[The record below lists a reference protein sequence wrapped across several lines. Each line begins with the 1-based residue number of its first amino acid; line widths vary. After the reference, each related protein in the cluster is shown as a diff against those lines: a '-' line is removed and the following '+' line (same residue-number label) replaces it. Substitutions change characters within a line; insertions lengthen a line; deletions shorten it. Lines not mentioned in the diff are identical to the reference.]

1 MRFYSNMHGI
11 NLIFNKIGQENI
23 NKQLVNVIRNNDQSG
38 KLILK
43 DDFHPLFIEFGTD
56 SNDEIGEPKVISN
69 TSPMIQRW
77 EDTFNGIFKNDLIN
91 QNNKKTLKNSNLL
104 EKQLTQ
110 KYQEKILDSELIHF
124 E

>member
-1 MRFYSNMHGI
+1 MYGI
-11 NLIFNKIGQENI
+11 NIIFNKIGQDNI
-23 NKQLVNVIRNNDQSG
+23 NKQLVNTIRNNEQKG

-43 DDFHPLFIEFGTD
+43 DDLQPLFIEFGSD
-56 SNDEIGEPKVISN
+56 SNDEIGEPKVISSS
-69 TSPMIQRW
+69 TPIIQRW

-91 QNNKKTLKNSNLL
+91 QNNKKIQKNSNLI

-110 KYQEKILDSELIHF
+110 KYQEKVLDSELIHF